1 MRRVSWGP
9 VLVPFTLSRILLL
22 IVGWFSQ
29 YFPADPARPFHLLQ
43 QGFAA
48 TPNRLIDIWFRSDS
62 AYYMSIVTIDYP
74 GVADL
79 ANTQSNF
86 GFFPLYPYLLR
97 PFLLGIYNL
106 TGSYDLV
113 LLLGIV
119 ISNLLLLGAGFLL
132 YKLISTQ
139 FSSDLLAKRTVWLLM
154 FFPTSFFLSSIYAE
168 SLFLTCQWP
177 ASS

>member
-1 MRRVSWGP
+1 MESVYPCEKPRDGHDYTRATSCRSVAKVNANIVQSGWPTKAKIAVAMRRVSWGP

-29 YFPADPARPFHLLQ
+29 YFPADPARPFHLIQ

-86 GFFPLYPYLLR
+86 GFFPLYPCLLR
-97 PFLLGIYNL
+97 PFLLGTYNL

-119 ISNLLLLGAGFLL
+119 ISNLL
-132 YKLISTQ
+132 
-139 FSSDLLAKRTVWLLM
+139 
-154 FFPTSFFLSSIYAE
+154 
-168 SLFLTCQWP
+168 
-177 ASS
+177 